1 MQVRQ
6 MPQNY
11 YSSNVF
17 QSTKLLSHY
26 MRKFGNNYHCH
37 SNVSLISTH
46 QHKPYVAIVLNDFF
60 HYLKGSTKDTQYVL
74 DPFRI
79 LYSYF
84 FAYFNIWTGLM
95 CILFYFWTNIGHVYY
110 LHCKIYCVC
119 LIYGIFIDEKLD
131 NEKIERIILINYLFI
146 KSWISL

>member
-1 MQVRQ
+1 M
-6 MPQNY
+6 
-11 YSSNVF
+11 
-17 QSTKLLSHY
+17 
-26 MRKFGNNYHCH
+26 GNIYHCH
-37 SNVSLISTH
+37 IHVSLISTH

-119 LIYGIFIDEKLD
+119 LIYCIFIDQKLD
-131 NEKIERIILINYLFI
+131 NEIILCVLYCLIICIYINKKLNKSLKLILNFYL
-146 KSWISL
+146 